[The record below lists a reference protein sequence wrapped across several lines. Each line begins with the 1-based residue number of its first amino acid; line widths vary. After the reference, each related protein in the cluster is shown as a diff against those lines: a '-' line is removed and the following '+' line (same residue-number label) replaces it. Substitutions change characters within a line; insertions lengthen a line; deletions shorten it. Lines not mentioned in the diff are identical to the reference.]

1 MKQPRLLPVL
11 ALLLLPALTTG
22 FAADPGKTAAKPDPA
37 LDPVKDVPG
46 LPRVLLIGDSIS
58 IGYTLPVRK
67 LLEGKASVHRP
78 RANCSSTGYGL
89 TNLASW
95 LGDSK
100 WDVIHFNFGLHDAK
114 LPPEGIRHAPP
125 DVYEKNLR
133 AIVSRL
139 KATGA
144 KLIWATTTP
153 VPTGGV
159 LAPDRR
165 FGSVDQYNGIAK
177 QVMAENGVAVDD
189 LNAAATPRMNE
200 ILIRRTDA
208 QGKVHWDLHYTP
220 EGYALLAKQVAGSIE
235 QVLAH

>member
-1 MKQPRLLPVL
+1 MKPWLYCLPFLPLL
-11 ALLLLPALTTG
+11 
-22 FAADPGKTAAKPDPA
+22 AADAAPDPS
-37 LDPVKDVPG
+37 LTPVDDVPG

-58 IGYTLPVRK
+58 MGYTIPTRK
-67 LLEGKASVHRP
+67 LLEGQANVHRIP
-78 RANCSSTGYGL
+78 TNGGPTINGL
-89 TNLASW
+89 KHIDQW
-95 LGDSK
+95 LGDGK
-100 WDVIHFNFGLHDAK
+100 WAVIHFNFGLHDAK